1 MCGGSVLSLLHV
13 LVEVVSTWY
22 ICTVL
27 FIFYLR
33 DIQVNIFGLQT
44 RFVANAIYYLPLKH
58 NRVSVDLYNGLYS
71 FSHNAYVNSFI
82 NINRHILKSI
92 YFYALKII
100 TRLRT
105 NNTQG
110 NIHAYPD

>member
-13 LVEVVSTWY
+13 LVEFVSTY
-22 ICTVL
+22 VPVIYFEV
-27 FIFYLR
+27 FFLR
-33 DIQVNIFGLQT
+33 DIQLNIFGLQT
-44 RFVANAIYYLPLKH
+44 RFVANALYYLPLKH

-92 YFYALKII
+92 YFLCSE
-100 TRLRT
+100 
-105 NNTQG
+105 NNYTVT
-110 NIHAYPD
+110 DE